1 MDVVKIS
8 SLLSKPKNIMN
19 LNIIVE
25 AKCNDCKSGNIA
37 MVTYYESKKEE
48 KI

>member
-1 MDVVKIS
+1 MDIAEKS

-37 MVTYYESKKEE
+37 IVSYFEAKKEE
-48 KI
+48 KN